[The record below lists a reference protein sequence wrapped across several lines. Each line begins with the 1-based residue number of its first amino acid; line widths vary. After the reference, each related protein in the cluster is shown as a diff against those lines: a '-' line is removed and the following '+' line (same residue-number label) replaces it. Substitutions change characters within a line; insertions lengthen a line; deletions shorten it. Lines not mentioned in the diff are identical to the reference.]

1 VESARQIRR
10 NIYKVGVPSF
20 LETLFT
26 TFASIID
33 SKMVSALGTS
43 AISAVAVT
51 NQPRLFVFSV
61 FFALNTVASSLS
73 AKYYGKGDREAANR
87 VLDHVLK
94 LVVILSVIFSI
105 LTVIFARPI
114 MIAFAKQ
121 PDTLDDSVIYFRIPF
136 GSRRKGRRDNG
147 DL

>member
-1 VESARQIRR
+1 MESARQIRR

-87 VLDHVLK
+87 VLNHVLK
-94 LVVILSVIFSI
+94 LVVIL
-105 LTVIFARPI
+105 LYPTEL
-114 MIAFAKQ
+114 K
-121 PDTLDDSVIYFRIPF
+121 
-136 GSRRKGRRDNG
+136 K
-147 DL
+147 